1 MLRQIGALWR
11 GDIPLYNAFWDWAVI
26 GGLAVNIVTTL
37 VFLALVMSDQRVAAL
52 VVGYG
57 LAIPY
62 NILAG
67 VGVWRAAD
75 KYRGADRQLPRFAR
89 VVSLIGLTVLSLT

>member
-1 MLRQIGALWR
+1 MLRKLGALWC
-11 GDIPLYNAFWDWAVI
+11 GEVPLYNAFWDWAVI

-37 VFLALVMSDQRVAAL
+37 IFLALVMNDQRAAAL

-57 LAIPY
+57 MAVPY
-62 NILAG
+62 NILVG

-75 KYRGADRQLPRFAR
+75 RYRGDDPRLPHFAR
-89 VVSLIGLTVLSLT
+89 TVSVIGLTVLSLT

>member
-11 GDIPLYNAFWDWAVI
+11 GEIPLYNAFWDWAVI

-37 VFLALVMSDQRVAAL
+37 VFLALVMSDQRIAAL
-52 VVGYG
+52 LVGYG

-62 NILAG
+62 NIVAG

-75 KYRGADRQLPRFAR
+75 RYRGGDPRLPRFAR
-89 VVSLIGLTVLSLT
+89 AVSLVGLTILSLT